1 MRRRRAI
8 IFEDDHSVLHLLEA
22 FFSKRGYE
30 VLLYKEPINCPLY
43 QNNQGGMCPNEYPCA
58 DVVITDHRMPSMS
71 GIELLQK
78 QAQNG
83 CKLTSM
89 NKALITAHLSEKE
102 QKALQKLGSFYLAK
116 PFRIADLSQWLGECE
131 KRLDIETPIGMRRRE
146 KRTHVH
152 LDVTYCVGN
161 SDQTMTGII
170 ADLSPSGFCLKA
182 KHDFEK
188 DQVVK
193 VVSVVP
199 HTCSSASAR
208 WSKTT
213 EDGNV
218 MTGFS
223 CD

>member
-8 IFEDDHSVLHLLEA
+8 IFEDDPSVLHLLEA

-30 VLLYKEPINCPLY
+30 VMLYKEPINCPLY
-43 QNNQGGMCPNEYPCA
+43 QDDHDSNCPNEYPCS
-58 DVVITDHRMPSMS
+58 DVVITDHRMPSMT

-116 PFRIADLSQWLGECE
+116 PFRIADISQWLDECE
-131 KRLDIETPIGMRRRE
+131 KRLDIETPLGIRRRE
-146 KRTHVH
+146 KRTRVH

-170 ADLSPSGFCLKA
+170 ANLSPSGFCLQA
-182 KHDFEK
+182 NHDFEK
-188 DQVVK
+188 AREIK
-193 VVSVVP
+193 VVSVLP
-199 HTCSSASAR
+199 YTCSTASAR